1 MLRPKGRAGNV
12 LSPRHTLP
20 PNTTCTY
27 HFRGRPGD
35 LVWLYFVSYSHQP
48 LLTASNDPTPTS
60 ATTTQ
65 NTQTS
70 RSIQSHNL
78 TNSCSTRLRIWD
90 GGGTESDVLLADHCD
105 LDPPRLCDHT
115 SLSNVT
121 RVTRPC
127 SPLESYVST
136 GPDLTM
142 RHYSEDGTAL
152 HPATFRL
159 KYEFVDTRMGGE
171 SWSGRRGEEPPPQP
185 CSRVFRKTPS
195 GDFSSPRNVFLFGRG
210 GAKNLSCVYRIEAG
224 SGEKIRLT
232 LHNASFGETSLSCG
246 TEHDPHTGRPKCA
259 SLPPFPGEE
268 KRVSQLRILEVP
280 WRDVKFS
287 RACLCDNST
296 LSASGSRHIAYT
308 SSTRII
314 ELHFTVT
321 RLNITEDFV
330 DLYFHASFE
339 IVRAP
344 DCSRKQR
351 LRGSGGEIEFVS
363 PPRSRVDIYC
373 EGLPWLVEAHENRSL
388 FLLTWGTFLPLEPSP
403 EDPVRCHTTNRVLL
417 YSGRPAK

>member
-1 MLRPKGRAGNV
+1 MLRPRGRSGNV

-27 HFRGRPGD
+27 RFRGKPGD
-35 LVWLYFVSYSHQP
+35 LVWLYFVSYSHQ
-48 LLTASNDPTPTS
+48 LLTDNNEPAATSVPLGHNSPMSTSN
-60 ATTTQ
+60 
-65 NTQTS
+65 
-70 RSIQSHNL
+70 QSPNL

-90 GGGTESDVLLADHCD
+90 GGGTDSDVLLADHCD
-105 LDPPRLCDHT
+105 METPRLCDHT
-115 SLSNVT
+115 SLSNLT

-142 RHYSEDGTAL
+142 RHFSEDGTAL
-152 HPATFRL
+152 HPTTFRL

-171 SWSGRRGEEPPPQP
+171 PWAGRRGEEPPPQP
-185 CSRVFRKTPS
+185 CSRVFRRTRS
-195 GDFSSPRNVFLFGRG
+195 GEFASPRNVFLFGRG
-210 GAKNLSCVYRIEAG
+210 GARNLSCVYRLEAG
-224 SGEKIRLT
+224 AGEKIQLT
-232 LHNASFGETSLSCG
+232 LHNASFGESPWCV
-246 TEHDPHTGRPKCA
+246 TEADPHTGQPKCA
-259 SLPPFPGEE
+259 SVPPPPGEE

-280 WRDVKFS
+280 WRDVKIS

-296 LSASGSRHIAYT
+296 LSASGSRHIVFI

-321 RLNITEDFV
+321 RLNISEDFV
-330 DLYFHASFE
+330 DLYFHGSFE

-344 DCSRKQR
+344 ECQR
-351 LRGSGGEIEFVS
+351 RQRVRGSGGEIEFVS
-363 PPRSRVDIYC
+363 PPRSRLDAHC

-403 EDPVRCHTTNRVLL
+403 EDPARCHTTNRVLL